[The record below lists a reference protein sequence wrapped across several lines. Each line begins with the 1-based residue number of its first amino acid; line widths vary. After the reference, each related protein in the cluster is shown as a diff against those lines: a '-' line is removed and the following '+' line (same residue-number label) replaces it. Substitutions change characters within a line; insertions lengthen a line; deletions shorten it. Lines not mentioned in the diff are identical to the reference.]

1 MSQESNPFEREL
13 KTQRIQDIIAQFEQ
27 EDDVTSTDLSLA
39 DAMRVDLM
47 KKMKEDTDKKEYMI
61 MLNAIVI
68 FASAVLLTHFIIFNQ
83 LLVIAIILIILAF
96 FVFVRKRL
104 TMVTLQLPAY
114 KNDFDTYLWEG
125 FHLKEMRY
133 SAVKLSYLLFFPLI
147 VVLGWDIVMGYS
159 SLNGLWNNFII
170 ALAIS
175 TMGWLIYFYDDKT
188 ILESIEV
195 DLKALEY
202 M

>member
-1 MSQESNPFEREL
+1 MSQDSNPYVREF
-13 KTQRIQDIIAQFEQ
+13 KTQRLQDIVTQFEH
-27 EDDVTSTDLSLA
+27 EDDITTAALSLA
-39 DAMRVDLM
+39 DAKRVELM

-68 FASAVLLTHFIIFNQ
+68 LAAVVLLTHFIIFNQ
-83 LLVIAIILIILAF
+83 LMAIVCMLIILAF
-96 FVFVRKRL
+96 FVFVRRRL

-114 KNDFDTYLWEG
+114 KSDFDKYLWEG

-133 SAVKLSYLLFFPLI
+133 SAVKLSYLVFFPLI
-147 VVLGWDIVMGYS
+147 VVFGWDIVMGYS
-159 SLNGLWNNFII
+159 SLNGLWSNFLI

-175 TMGWLIYFYDDKT
+175 TMGWLVFFYDDKT
-188 ILESIEV
+188 ILEGIEV